1 MKIHRF
7 YTGGE
12 IELKSDFW
20 VHDEALL
27 WQWNRVLR
35 FKEGREVVL
44 FDGRGEDRLYKIKSI
59 SNKEAHL
66 NLITE
71 LEPKIPKT
79 HVYLFWSLIKSDKN
93 DLVIQKCTE
102 LGVTNFVPII
112 SERSVKTGFNMARA
126 EKIAVEASEQ
136 CGRSTIPHIRE
147 PIHINELLGEYS
159 EEINLLVCHFGHSDL
174 EEVKKDEKI
183 GIVVGPEGGFTDDE
197 VATLVSGGASILEL
211 GQMTLRAET
220 ASIVAVSKFL

>member
-7 YTGGE
+7 YIGGK
-12 IELKSDFW
+12 IDLKHDFW

-35 FKEGREVVL
+35 FKEGQEIVL
-44 FDGRGEDRLYKIKSI
+44 FDGVGKDRLYEIKSI
-59 SNKEAHL
+59 SPKEAHL
-66 NLITE
+66 NLVTE
-71 LEPKIPKT
+71 LHAKLPKT

-136 CGRSTIPHIRE
+136 CGRSSIPYIRE
-147 PIHINELLGEYS
+147 PIHIDELVKEYGQ
-159 EEINLLVCHFGHSDL
+159 EVRLFVCHFGRSEI
-174 EEVKKDEKI
+174 EEIKKDEKI
-183 GIVVGPEGGFTDDE
+183 GIIVGPEGGFTDDE
-197 VATLVSGGASILEL
+197 VASLVTGGAKIIEL

-220 ASIVAVSKFL
+220 ASIVAVSKFI